1 MKKRTC
7 VAGLVCSILILMT
20 ACENSEPK
28 NDGASSSAAS
38 AESITYQQSV
48 NEMISSAEESLANAD
63 FQPPQDENETY
74 QERVIVSF
82 QAVEGAVIYDTE
94 YDENGFPVSCQF
106 HKKCESCGY
115 VSNSSGQARGNLTTS
130 FHCDECGNDQQVEI
144 VANFDFVEVTDR

>member
-7 VAGLVCSILILMT
+7 VAGLVCSILVLMT

-28 NDGASSSAAS
+28 NDDTTSSAAS
-38 AESITYQQSV
+38 SKSIAEQQSV
-48 NEMISSAEESLANAD
+48 NEVIPSVDETD

-82 QAVEGAVIYDTE
+82 EAVEGAVIYDTE

-130 FHCDECGNDQQVEI
+130 FYCDECGNDQRVEI
-144 VANFDFVEVTDR
+144 VANFDFVEVTNW